1 MDYLDEAKQIMGGYS
16 GRASDLDCARAY
28 AAIALVEAM
37 HDITRKLA
45 LINSKLDALLGQGQ
59 GQDKAA
65 EAEADVAKA
74 ETSAVKPKAT
84 QRKTS
89 QKQ

>member
-16 GRASDLDCARAY
+16 GRASDLDHAQTY

-37 HDITRKLA
+37 QDITRKLG
-45 LINSKLDALLGQGQ
+45 LINSKLDSLLGQGQ

-74 ETSAVKPKAT
+74 EASAAKPRAA
-84 QRKTS
+84 QRKAS
-89 QKQ
+89 QK

>member
-37 HDITRKLA
+37 QDITHKLA
-45 LINSKLDALLGQGQ
+45 LISSKLDALLGQGLGQ
-59 GQDKAA
+59 GKAA

-74 ETSAVKPKAT
+74 EASVVKPKAT

-89 QKQ
+89 QK

>member
-16 GRASDLDCARAY
+16 GRASDLDCAQAH

-45 LINSKLDALLGQGQ
+45 LISSKLDALLGQDQ

-74 ETSAVKPKAT
+74 EASVVKPKAAP
-84 QRKTS
+84 RKAS
-89 QKQ
+89 QK